1 MQHARRLRA
10 EQFRS
15 LSAQAGLTLAFVA
28 KITHPLR
35 DSHVA
40 MEVD

>member
-1 MQHARRLRA
+1 MQHARRLCT

-28 KITHPLR
+28 NITHPY
-35 DSHVA
+35 DSHVDI
-40 MEVD
+40 EVD